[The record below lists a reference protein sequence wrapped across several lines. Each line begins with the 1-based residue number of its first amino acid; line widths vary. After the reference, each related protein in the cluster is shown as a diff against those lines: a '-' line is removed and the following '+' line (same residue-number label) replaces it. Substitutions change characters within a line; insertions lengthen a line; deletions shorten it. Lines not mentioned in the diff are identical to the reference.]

1 MKDFRDYLEKTGEI
15 GFTTST
21 TGSLATVDGLPG
33 ARPGELVLFEE
44 GQLGQVFSLGRDLSD
59 ILLLGAQAVRV
70 GSRVVRT
77 KGKLTLPVGEELLG
91 QVVNPLCQ
99 PLFPSP
105 TFKLPQRRYSLEQ
118 APWGIDRR
126 AKIKKPLATG
136 VAVVDLL
143 MPLGRGQRELLIGD
157 RKTGKSSFARQVVLS
172 QKQEETVCI
181 YALLAKRKIEVKQL
195 AEIFS
200 AAKVRNKTI
209 IVSATAEEGP
219 GLVYLAPFSAITL
232 AEYFRDQG
240 QDTLVVF
247 DDLTTHAKFY
257 REISL
262 LAKRFPGRD
271 SYPVDIFFTHARIME
286 RGGNFLAPQG
296 EVSITLLP
304 VAETVSGDLTGY
316 IQTNL
321 MSMTDGHLFFD
332 RDLFV
337 GGHRPAINYFLSV
350 TRVGRQT
357 QSPLKREVSRELLA
371 FLTLHQ
377 KMQSLVHFG
386 AELTE
391 EVKKILA
398 KGDRLKLLFQ
408 QGEEVFL
415 PANLSFYL
423 LTLLWGNLWL
433 EKNQEEIKEE
443 IARLIKIY
451 PAGITEEE
459 ISKKWA
465 K

>member
-1 MKDFRDYLEKTGEI
+1 
-15 GFTTST
+15 
-21 TGSLATVDGLPG
+21 
-33 ARPGELVLFEE
+33 
-44 GQLGQVFSLGRDLSD
+44 
-59 ILLLGAQAVRV
+59 
-70 GSRVVRT
+70 
-77 KGKLTLPVGEELLG
+77 
-91 QVVNPLCQ
+91 
-99 PLFPSP
+99 
-105 TFKLPQRRYSLEQ
+105 
-118 APWGIDRR
+118 
-126 AKIKKPLATG
+126 
-136 VAVVDLL
+136 
-143 MPLGRGQRELLIGD
+143 
-157 RKTGKSSFARQVVLS
+157 
-172 QKQEETVCI
+172 
-181 YALLAKRKIEVKQL
+181 
-195 AEIFS
+195 
-200 AAKVRNKTI
+200 
-209 IVSATAEEGP
+209 
-219 GLVYLAPFSAITL
+219 
-232 AEYFRDQG
+232 
-240 QDTLVVF
+240 
-247 DDLTTHAKFY
+247 
-257 REISL
+257 
-262 LAKRFPGRD
+262 
-271 SYPVDIFFTHARIME
+271 ME